1 MTPVQRLHRDVD
13 PRARRL
19 VVLTL
24 VAALALALG
33 GLLVVGLRV
42 HQVQLAYRLDALRA
56 ERARL
61 ESLLRQLEIQAAT
74 LRSPGRLAARAR
86 ELGLAPPRPGQVRL
100 AREFV
105 PGPAGLATLGS
116 GRVTVLERSP
126 ERGAAPGGAPTP

>member
-1 MTPVQRLHRDVD
+1 MTPRQRPHREVD

-19 VVLTL
+19 VILTL
-24 VAALALALG
+24 TAALGLAAA

-56 ERARL
+56 ERARV

-86 ELGLAPPRPGQVRL
+86 ELGLAPPRPEQVRL

-105 PGPAGLATLGS
+105 PGPTGLAALGPE
-116 GRVTVLERSP
+116 RVTALERGP
-126 ERGAAPGGAPTP
+126 EGAAARRGAPTR